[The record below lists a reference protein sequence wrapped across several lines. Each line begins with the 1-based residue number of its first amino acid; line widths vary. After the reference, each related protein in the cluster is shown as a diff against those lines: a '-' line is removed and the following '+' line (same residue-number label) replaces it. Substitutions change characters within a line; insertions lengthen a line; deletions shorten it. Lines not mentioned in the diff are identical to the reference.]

1 MNAVL
6 KTSDQMISPG
16 MTDCTS
22 LPELQYGTTHSIRPD
37 GGEARYGRGV
47 ALASLSARQAKA
59 LGLLTSG
66 TYGRTSTGLSNSAA
80 LQSSLASRLQ
90 ARTASLG
97 STLYRLTWKDRVT
110 PAGQSIPALR
120 ASARRT
126 SDSDCTGWV
135 TPSARGW
142 KDTPGMATERPD
154 GRSRL
159 DQLPRQAALAGW
171 PTPQASDS
179 TGGGQA
185 KRAMGETRHGSN
197 LNDFAM
203 LAGWPTPTAAL
214 ANKGVRSFE
223 GGLMEAMRSHGPD
236 LAAAVCLAGWPTPS
250 ASDTRKYS
258 AKAVSEFLAG
268 ECRNGH
274 GLDLNLAAQIAGP
287 ARLTASGE
295 MLTGSTAGMVAG
307 GQLRPEFSRW
317 LMGLPYEWDL
327 CAPISKPKSRKS

>member
-1 MNAVL
+1 MYDLMTCEAMRSA
-6 KTSDQMISPG
+6 TSSRESVSG
-16 MTDCTS
+16 A
-22 LPELQYGTTHSIRPD
+22 THCGALAGPTPD
-37 GGEARYGRGV
+37 LFGQGA

-135 TPSARGW
+135 TPSARDW

-171 PTPQASDS
+171 PTPVARDS
-179 TGGGQA
+179 FPAHSPEYIAA
-185 KRAMGETRHGSN
+185 KKAQGHGMAN
-197 LNDFAM
+197 LND
-203 LAGWPTPTAAL
+203 T
-214 ANKGVRSFE
+214 VQ
-223 GGLMEAMRSHGPD
+223 
-236 LAAAVCLAGWPTPS
+236 LAGWPTPS

-258 AKAVSEFLAG
+258 AKAVSDFLAG

-274 GLDLNLAAQIAGP
+274 GLDLNLATQIVGP